1 MPTFS
6 AEYLKE
12 LGSKIFKAY
21 GVPEREAVQVA
32 GSLVQSNLFGHDSH
46 GVIRVLQ
53 YVQAIQ
59 SGDIQAGAR
68 IEVERETATTAALNG
83 HWGFGQ
89 VIARKAADMAIGK
102 ARDAGVCCITVRQ
115 SNHVGRLGEYP
126 TIAAEQDMI
135 AIATVNNHGAARR
148 LAPWGGMDGR
158 MSPNPISFAAPTDRG
173 RPVLVDIT
181 STVVAEG
188 KVRVMRNRGARIP
201 EGWIL
206 DAEGRPS
213 TDPNDLYGPP
223 PGALLPFGGIVGHK
237 GYALGV
243 MVDILS
249 GALSGAGCSRKDATR
264 IGNAFFITVIDIAR
278 FVPVEAFKA
287 QVSDFVAYIK
297 SSRKLPG
304 VDEILIPGEPEY
316 RTMEKRLREGI
327 FVEEETWR
335 QIRELAEKVGLP
347 CM

>member
-1 MPTFS
+1 
-6 AEYLKE
+6 
-12 LGSKIFKAY
+12 
-21 GVPEREAVQVA
+21 
-32 GSLVQSNLFGHDSH
+32 
-46 GVIRVLQ
+46 
-53 YVQAIQ
+53 
-59 SGDIQAGAR
+59 
-68 IEVERETATTAALNG
+68 
-83 HWGFGQ
+83 
-89 VIARKAADMAIGK
+89 
-102 ARDAGVCCITVRQ
+102 
-115 SNHVGRLGEYP
+115 
-126 TIAAEQDMI
+126 
-135 AIATVNNHGAARR
+135 
-148 LAPWGGMDGR
+148 
-158 MSPNPISFAAPTDRG
+158 
-173 RPVLVDIT
+173 
-181 STVVAEG
+181 VAEG